1 MSADDV
7 SKLLGM
13 LGASAPQAAD
23 TTPAQD
29 TSKATT
35 NAGGVDGSAASGGGG
50 GGGKG
55 AGGGDGGVAFP
66 VIDFAAI
73 EDLLK
78 ATEAVVPK

>member
-13 LGASAPQAAD
+13 LGAAAPQTAD
-23 TTPAQD
+23 KTSAQD
-29 TSKATT
+29 LSKTT
-35 NAGGVDGSAASGGGG
+35 NNAAAVGSSAASGVDG
-50 GGGKG
+50 G
-55 AGGGDGGVAFP
+55 AGDSSVAFP